1 MTSWGSAIKNS
12 LLLVWVYSLLPG
24 IAAVYV
30 FLEGQKKFNEQAN
43 NFINNKDAFSQSE
56 YTLGFLLMIM
66 SLGIFATLFLAGLL
80 KAISDAIEEGIV
92 SIE

>member
-1 MTSWGSAIKNS
+1 LTSWGSAIKNS
-12 LLLVWVYSLLPG
+12 LLLVWVYALLPG

-30 FLEGQKKFNEQAN
+30 FLEGQKMFNTQADNWN
-43 NFINNKDAFSQSE
+43 NNRASFSQSE

>member
-30 FLEGQKKFNEQAN
+30 FLEGQKMFNEQAD
-43 NFINNKDAFSQSE
+43 NFRNGTDFSQSE

-66 SLGIFATLFLAGLL
+66 SLAIFATLFLAGLL